1 LISLVCSK
9 VDVQGLDAPWGT
21 FIPGEYVVIYHENT
35 TLEAATSH
43 WGFVKKMG
51 VEMIHTYTI
60 GTTFKG
66 FNAKISKDMLQT
78 LQEDP
83 MISEIHANAIA
94 HTTQQ
99 KCHVRQ
105 DDAPSWGLT
114 RVSHAGAVD
123 GGMNNH
129 YSHHEKGSGV
139 NVYVLDTG
147 VFVDH
152 PDIRGRA
159 VWGANFITGSGDN
172 DRNGHGT
179 HCAGTIAGSVFGV
192 AKQARIVAV
201 KVLGDSGS
209 GSYGGII
216 AGIEW
221 AFKHFQDHQG
231 RGEKGV
237 VSMSLGGGSDGG
249 MQPAIAAAKAGG
261 LPFVVAAGNSN
272 ADACRFYPAA
282 FKECITVGATDAQD
296 VRSYFSNF
304 GTCVKIFAPGTGITS
319 IWWDGSTNVLSGT
332 SMACPHV
339 AGEAAVLLSER
350 NLSPDQLELEL
361 IASAQRDLIINPG
374 ASSPNLL
381 LYNGCE

>member
-1 LISLVCSK
+1 MLFVLAFALISLVCSK

-159 VWGANFITGSGDN
+159 FGEPILLLVAEITIEMVTVLTALVLSLVLFSVL
-172 DRNGHGT
+172 RNKPASLLLKFWVTLVLEAMVVLLQVLNGLSNT
-179 HCAGTIAGSVFGV
+179 S
-192 AKQARIVAV
+192 RIIKEEVK
-201 KVLGDSGS
+201 KVL
-209 GSYGGII
+209 
-216 AGIEW
+216 
-221 AFKHFQDHQG
+221 FQCLW
-231 RGEKGV
+231 V
-237 VSMSLGGGSDGG
+237 VVLM
-249 MQPAIAAAKAGG
+249 
-261 LPFVVAAGNSN
+261 VV
-272 ADACRFYPAA
+272 C
-282 FKECITVGATDAQD
+282 
-296 VRSYFSNF
+296 
-304 GTCVKIFAPGTGITS
+304 
-319 IWWDGSTNVLSGT
+319 
-332 SMACPHV
+332 
-339 AGEAAVLLSER
+339 
-350 NLSPDQLELEL
+350 
-361 IASAQRDLIINPG
+361 
-374 ASSPNLL
+374 NLL
-381 LYNGCE
+381 LPLLKPVVYPSSSLLVTVTLMLVGSTLLHSKNVLL